1 MIVDFLPIVWR
12 NVLNLS
18 ARSEARMLSRCRFGQ
33 PVAREG
39 KYTMETTNTTMGARL
54 KEARTWMGLTL
65 KTVGERMNLSRQRI
79 HDLESYDYLSDYQ
92 IERISASLGVDK
104 TWLRTGEGPMFMP
117 GYKVAEEAAK
127 PVHQRQTSAA
137 EKKLRAAER
146 AALKPVR
153 AEYVRNLRLELG
165 ISQKTLGEAIG
176 ICQNAVSS
184 YETGRIA
191 VSDEILERIEA
202 AIPALR
208 TAPKVGEQKTNSGQ
222 QKTRQCGHGRGHGR
236 SSASFI
242 TVCRSGL
249 LISKGVKERLR
260 DYVKVYYDKSKKLMV
275 IMDATAG
282 EHGAQQLYTKGNCK
296 LNNVGVRKVAEK
308 LLGFQ
313 VGDKA
318 YRVEGT
324 WTLDEG
330 DKFWLFDM
338 SKAEEVSK
346 RKRE

>member
-1 MIVDFLPIVWR
+1 
-12 NVLNLS
+12 
-18 ARSEARMLSRCRFGQ
+18 
-33 PVAREG
+33 
-39 KYTMETTNTTMGARL
+39 METTNTTGTSLNAMTETATGTGSMGARL

-92 IERISASLGVDK
+92 IERISVSLGVDK

-117 GYKVAEEAAK
+117 GHEVPVAQMAT
-127 PVHQRQTSAA
+127 QRQQQMSAA
-137 EKKLRAAER
+137 EKKARIARIAAER
-146 AALKPVR
+146 AALKQIR

-176 ICQNAVSS
+176 VKQNIISAF
-184 YETGRIA
+184 EREAIT
-191 VSDEILERIEA
+191 VSDEIMERIEK
-202 AIPALR
+202 AIPEMR
-208 TAPKVGEQKTNSGQ
+208 TAPKIGENRKSGQKKTSSGQ

-249 LISKGVKERLR
+249 LISNGVKDRVG
-260 DYVKVYYDKSKKLMV
+260 DYVKVYYDKNKKLMV
-275 IMDATAG
+275 IMDTTAG

-313 VGDKA
+313 VGDGA
-318 YRVEGT
+318 WRVEGT

-338 SKAEEVSK
+338 SKAEEVS
-346 RKRE
+346 RKARMKK